1 MRDKILT
8 YIGFATRARQ
18 IVYGKERIRDY
29 IKSPRRYKVLV
40 IAKDASERLK
50 RDLMVRCKKRKVP
63 YIVDFSKDDLGRILG
78 KKEVSAVGI
87 ENDDLVKAI
96 LNVAGL
102 ERGE

>member
-1 MRDKILT
+1 MRNKILT

-50 RDLMVRCKKRKVP
+50 RDLVIRCRKRKVP
-63 YIVDFSKDDLGRILG
+63 YIIDFSKDDLGKILG
-78 KKEVSAVGI
+78 KSEVSAVGI

>member
-1 MRDKILT
+1 MRNKILA
-8 YIGFATRARQ
+8 YIGFAARARQ

-29 IKSPRRYKVLV
+29 IKSPKKYKVLL

-50 RDLMVRCKKRKVP
+50 NDLIIRCEKRGVP
-63 YIVDFSKDDLGRILG
+63 YLIDFSKNEFGKILG
-78 KKEVSAVGI
+78 KKEISAIGI

-96 LNVAGL
+96 LNVARL